1 MFWARTENGSV
12 VETTDFD
19 PSERFHSDLLWQIC
33 SSDVR
38 PGWIII
44 DGDFSP
50 PPVQTSTE
58 QAEVERVWRNFELG
72 ATEWLVTRHRDE
84 QDLGVAPTLTVKQ
97 FPELLSYRQA
107 LRDWPQAATF
117 PRPEF
122 RPIAPPWIADQ
133 TQ

>member
-1 MFWARTENGSV
+1 MLWARIENGSV
-12 VETTDFD
+12 VETTDLD
-19 PSERFHSDLLWQIC
+19 PSERFHSDLLWQAC
-33 SSDVR
+33 PSDVR
-38 PGWIII
+38 PGWAII
-44 DGDFSP
+44 DGEFSQ

-58 QAEVERVWRNFELG
+58 QAEVERAWRNYELG

-84 QDLGVAPTLTVKQ
+84 QDLGVAPTLTVEQ

-117 PRPEF
+117 PSDEF
-122 RPIAPPWIADQ
+122 RPIAPSWIADQ